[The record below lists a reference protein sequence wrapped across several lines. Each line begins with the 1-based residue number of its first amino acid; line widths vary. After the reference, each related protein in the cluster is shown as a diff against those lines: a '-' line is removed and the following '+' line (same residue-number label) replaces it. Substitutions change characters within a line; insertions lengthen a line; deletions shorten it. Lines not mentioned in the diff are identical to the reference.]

1 MIAEVFWNLHVAV
14 VMVVCS
20 PKLTGLLSL
29 SPEMR
34 RWAPEHL
41 IVGLALSKET
51 GRSTHDAVQI
61 WILVGFTSTLM
72 AWVADEMMSMASG
85 MYCGLIQRYKY
96 KSSKFSGS
104 LAPLSSK
111 RVASESMK
119 RETESTA
126 AAKSHGEGGHPW
138 SMPLLAWIWAQVGGG
153 GLRFMLFNGVKHGA

>member
-14 VMVVCS
+14 VTVVCS
-20 PKLTGLLSL
+20 PKLTELLSL

-41 IVGLALSKET
+41 SVGVALSKKT
-51 GRSTHDAVQI
+51 RGSTDDAVQI
-61 WILVGFTSTLM
+61 WILVGFRSRLM
-72 AWVADEMMSMASG
+72 ARVADEMMSMASG
-85 MYCGLIQRYKY
+85 MHCGLIQRYQ
-96 KSSKFSGS
+96 SSKFSGS
-104 LAPLSSK
+104 LAPLSSR

-126 AAKSHGEGGHPW
+126 AAKTHGECGHPW

-153 GLRFMLFNGVKHGA
+153 GLRFMLFNAMKHGA